1 MKKMI
6 IIWVFLAVGLVGTL
20 TFIGLQFQEDIK
32 AYRGY
37 EKDIIESAQIYM
49 EINKPTLDVGES
61 LQININKL
69 IKEKF
74 LNTKE
79 VGEDICDGYVI
90 ITKKYDKIDY
100 SSYIKCEEYTT
111 DGYKNS

>member
-6 IIWVFLAVGLVGTL
+6 IIWVILAVGLVGTL

-32 AYRGY
+32 EYRGY
-37 EKDIIESAQIYM
+37 ESDIKESAQIYM
-49 EINKPTLDVGES
+49 EINKPILDVGES
-61 LQININKL
+61 LQIDTNKL
-69 IKEKF
+69 IKENF
-74 LNTKE
+74 LETKE

-90 ITKKYDKIDY
+90 ITKKYDKLEY
-100 SSYIKCEEYTT
+100 SSFIKCEDYTT